1 MKVTNVLFI
10 MKRKM
15 CHHQWPFVSLMHVS
29 VGWMR
34 AETALCDT
42 DANKRGRDLYK
53 IHHHTCQLY
62 LHQHHIHTQTF
73 GYYKKSLF
81 SLSPHVCMGVCEC
94 RACFSALASL
104 SVIKGKFVC
113 FSDVI
118 KVGYKV

>member
-10 MKRKM
+10 MKKKM

-62 LHQHHIHTQTF
+62 LHQHHNHTQTF
-73 GYYKKSLF
+73 GYYKKVYFHFARMFAWAYVSVV
-81 SLSPHVCMGVCEC
+81 HVL
-94 RACFSALASL
+94 AL
-104 SVIKGKFVC
+104 
-113 FSDVI
+113 
-118 KVGYKV
+118 

>member
-10 MKRKM
+10 MKKKM

-62 LHQHHIHTQTF
+62 LHQHHNHTQTF
-73 GYYKKSLF
+73 GYYKKKFIFTL
-81 SLSPHVCMGVCEC
+81 P
-94 RACFSALASL
+94 ACLHGHWAYL
-104 SVIKGKFVC
+104 SVVH
-113 FSDVI
+113 VLAL
-118 KVGYKV
+118 